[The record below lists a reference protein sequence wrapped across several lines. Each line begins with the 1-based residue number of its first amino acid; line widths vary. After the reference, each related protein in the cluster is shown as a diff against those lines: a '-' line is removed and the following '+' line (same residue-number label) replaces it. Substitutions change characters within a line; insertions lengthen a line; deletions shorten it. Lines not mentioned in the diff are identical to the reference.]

1 MRTKD
6 TVLNEVKLTFSAV
19 SQNEAF
25 ARFALT
31 SLLAPWNPTVEE
43 LADLRTAVSE
53 AVTNAI
59 IHGYRGMTHGTVLLH
74 IKLLQGRRVV
84 IRIRDQGVGIP
95 NVEQAMQPLYTTDP
109 DGERGGMGFA
119 IMKSFT
125 DRLTVRSAPGKGTVV
140 TMVRQLSE
148 AACA

>member
-1 MRTKD
+1 MRTKEK
-6 TVLNEVKLTFSAV
+6 VQNEVKLSFTAV

-25 ARFALT
+25 ARFAVT
-31 SLLAPWNPTVEE
+31 SLLAPLNPTVEE

-59 IHGYRGMTHGTVLLH
+59 IHGYRGKTGGTVRLH
-74 IKLLQGRRVV
+74 IKLLEDRRVV
-84 IRIRDQGVGIP
+84 IRVSDDGVGIP
-95 NVEQAMQPLYTTDP
+95 DIEQAMQPLYTTDP
-109 DGERGGMGFA
+109 EGERGGMGFA

-125 DRLTVRSAPGKGTVV
+125 DRLSVRSVPGKGTVV
-140 TMVRQLSE
+140 TMTRKLSE

>member
-1 MRTKD
+1 MRTKERIQ
-6 TVLNEVKLTFSAV
+6 NEVKLSFAAV

-25 ARFALT
+25 ARFAVT
-31 SLLAPWNPTVEE
+31 SLLAPLNPTIEE

-59 IHGYRGMTHGTVLLH
+59 IHGYRGTTGGCVRLH
-74 IKLLQGRRVV
+74 IKLLEGRKVV
-84 IRIRDQGVGIP
+84 IRISDDGVGIP
-95 NVEQAMQPLYTTDP
+95 DIERAMQPLYTTDP

-125 DRLTVRSAPGKGTVV
+125 DRLTVRSAVGKGTTV
-140 TMVRQLSE
+140 TMTRTLTE

>member
-59 IHGYRGMTHGTVLLH
+59 IHGYRGIPNGMVLLH

-125 DRLTVRSAPGKGTVV
+125 DRLTVRSVPGKGTAV